1 MEKQA
6 GRKRGPKVID
16 KFKTW
21 WAGLGIRNRLLLMFS
36 ALVIISVSLCAAVL
50 SIYWSRERITSFD
63 TYADEITKQVSK
75 SVDACLQNIDR
86 LAISIAYSDNM
97 QQVLSVDYGEHFEM
111 YAPNEKLA
119 GWYLANAQK
128 SYNGIQSIYVYDLQG
143 HLFSTPMNFAN
154 FDYKLEQEE
163 WLPEFAKSDARTCII
178 GPYVN
183 KQETYP
189 KEEIISIVRKVKNM
203 MTMKDAGYIFINVKI
218 EDILNDNLQ
227 KIWEADGGTLLIV
240 TDTNQIV
247 FDSGDLFR
255 GKNGMDEGWF
265 SKLQKA
271 GSHFDYQYQS
281 RKSRVV
287 FSYSENSGWYVLRIA
302 DHQELYSSVHKMLT
316 ISAVIAALIILV
328 IFLPMMAFANGFV
341 WPIIRLQKS
350 MLRLTNDN
358 FDPFTEPED
367 DNEIILQPNGGDEI
381 ALLTESFNHMAL
393 RLYSMIQTIYQ
404 TENEKHKLEIA
415 ALSAQINPHFTYNT
429 LGTIK
434 QMALLQNAGGIA
446 DLTDAITNLLRAT
459 AKYGDGSSTLQKEL
473 DLIRDYIFIMQMR
486 YYDNF
491 KCSVTTEDGTLNQ
504 PMPCMLIQPIV
515 ENAIFHGI
523 YGIDRPGVID
533 IHVHITD
540 GKLCITVADNGKGI
554 HPEQMKMF
562 LEGPGHTENKYE
574 NVGVYNVHRRLQLH
588 YGTEYGLRF
597 KENHPY
603 GTTVTILIP
612 LKAENIYV

>member
-1 MEKQA
+1 MKMES
-6 GRKRGPKVID
+6 GRKPGLKVIH
-16 KFKTW
+16 KFKIKW
-21 WAGLGIRNRLLLMFS
+21 SGLGIRNRLLVMFS
-36 ALVIISVSLCAAVL
+36 ALVILSVSLCAAVL
-50 SIYWSRERITSFD
+50 SIYWSRERMSSFD

-75 SVDACLQNIDR
+75 YMDACLQNMDR
-86 LAISIAYSDNM
+86 LAISIAYSDNI
-97 QQVLSVDYGEHFEM
+97 QQVLSVDYGEHLEK
-111 YAPNEKLA
+111 YASNRKLA

-143 HLFSTPMNFAN
+143 HLFSTPMNFVN
-154 FDYKLEQEE
+154 LDYQLQQEE
-163 WLPEFAKSDARTCII
+163 WLPQFADSDANTCII

-183 KQETYP
+183 QQETYP
-189 KEEIISIVRKVKNM
+189 REEIISIVRKVKNM

-218 EDILNDNLQ
+218 EDILNNNLQ
-227 KIWEADGGTLLIV
+227 KSWEADGGTLLIV

-247 FDSGDLFR
+247 FDSGNLFL
-255 GKNGMDEGWF
+255 GKNGMDQDWF
-265 SKLQKA
+265 SKLQKEDR
-271 GSHFDYQYQS
+271 HFDYQYQD

-287 FSYSENSGWYVLRIA
+287 CSYSKSSGWYVLRIA
-302 DHQELYSSVHKMLT
+302 NHQELYSSVHKMLA
-316 ISAVIAALIILV
+316 ISAVMAGVIILV

-358 FDPFTEPED
+358 FDPFTEMEN
-367 DNEIILQPNGGDEI
+367 DNDIILPPSGGDEI

-404 TENEKHKLEIA
+404 TEDEKHKLEIA

-491 KCSVTTEDGTLNQ
+491 QCSITAEEGTLSQ

-533 IHVHITD
+533 IHVHIAD
-540 GKLCITVADNGKGI
+540 GKLCITVADNGKGSDLA
-554 HPEQMKMF
+554 QMKMF
-562 LEGPGHTENKYE
+562 LEGPDHEKNEHE

-588 YGTEYGLRF
+588 YGKEYGLRF
-597 KENHPY
+597 EQNHPY
-603 GTTVTILIP
+603 GTMVTILIP
-612 LKAENIYV
+612 LKEENAHV